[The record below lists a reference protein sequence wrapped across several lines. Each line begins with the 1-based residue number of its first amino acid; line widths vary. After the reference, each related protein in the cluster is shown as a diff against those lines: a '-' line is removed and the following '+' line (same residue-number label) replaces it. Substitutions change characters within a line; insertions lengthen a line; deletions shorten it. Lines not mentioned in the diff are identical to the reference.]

1 MCGGSGAF
9 QKMKALEAEG
19 IVTTEER
26 KQMTAGNGGQ
36 LNPTWTE
43 WLMGWPLEWTALKP
57 LATDKFRQW
66 RQQHSGFCSAD
77 SDAER
82 RENEYL

>member
-1 MCGGSGAF
+1 
-9 QKMKALEAEG
+9 MKALEAEG

-43 WLMGWPLEWTALKP
+43 MLMWWPLEWTALKP

-66 RQQHSGFCSAD
+66 RQQHSGVCSAD
-77 SDAER
+77 SDAGR

>member
-1 MCGGSGAF
+1 
-9 QKMKALEAEG
+9 MKALEAEG

-57 LATDKFRQW
+57 LATDKYRQW
-66 RQQHSGFCSAD
+66 RQLHSGFCSAD
-77 SDAER
+77 SKKER
-82 RENEYL
+82 RNYEHESTP